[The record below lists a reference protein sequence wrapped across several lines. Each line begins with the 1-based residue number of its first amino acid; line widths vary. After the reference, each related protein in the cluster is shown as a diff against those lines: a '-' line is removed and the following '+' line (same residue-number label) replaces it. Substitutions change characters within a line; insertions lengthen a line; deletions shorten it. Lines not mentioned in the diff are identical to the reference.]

1 MSGKSSEQVSFG
13 IIKGLE
19 PRDRRLVREWVD
31 RTGCDWT
38 TALLNSGV
46 MGSGHRR
53 TPEQDARDAARR
65 EADEALETW
74 LQLVSPPDSVAR
86 RREASEHE
94 AAHSVTAQALGSTVS
109 VATISTDGSGL
120 CRYSVA
126 GLTDLHRA
134 AVMLAPKV
142 WLETFRTIQF
152 PRGASG
158 TAQDRRDAAATGA
171 DLRQATQLAFEI
183 LRDNR
188 AAVIQ
193 LADKIDADGHWIPP
207 AG

>member
-1 MSGKSSEQVSFG
+1 MSGRSSEQVSFG
-13 IIKGLE
+13 IVKGLE

-31 RTGCDWT
+31 LTGCDWT

-46 MGSGHRR
+46 MGAGHRR
-53 TPEQDARDAARR
+53 TPEQEAHAAARR

-74 LQLVSPPDSVAR
+74 LQLVSPPDSVAL
-86 RREASEHE
+86 RREAAEHE
-94 AAHSVTAQALGSTVS
+94 AAHAVVAEAFGATVS
-109 VATISTDGSGL
+109 VATISTDGSGF

-126 GLTDLHRA
+126 GLTDLHRC
-134 AVMLAPKV
+134 AVMLAAKV
-142 WLETFRTIQF
+142 WLETFRTIAF

-171 DLRQATQLAFEI
+171 DLRQATDLAFEI

-188 AAVIQ
+188 AAVLA
-193 LADKIDADGHWIPP
+193 LADRIDRDGHAFG